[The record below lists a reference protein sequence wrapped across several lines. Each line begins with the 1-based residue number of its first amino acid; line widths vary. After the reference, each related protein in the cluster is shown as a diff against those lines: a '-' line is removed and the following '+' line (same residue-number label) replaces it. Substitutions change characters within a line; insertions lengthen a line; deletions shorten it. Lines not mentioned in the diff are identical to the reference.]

1 MLLFDHEQD
10 ISSTNITKNYRS
22 LFHQQKL
29 KDLWVIFETIDER
42 RCPLTKK
49 KNYVSPRE
57 GRSQAT
63 REKLLEAAI
72 ELVNQYGMK
81 YLTVRNICEEAGLST
96 GSFYNLFDSKD
107 DLVFYYLQN
116 VFTKYKQKA
125 EEDAA
130 GYSSLE
136 KVALIYRFYIQC
148 VLETGLEFITGL
160 YAANTNPTFNFL
172 ERDPENEMVLNR
184 VKEYLIEGKAAGEVR
199 SDIDIN
205 TALLR
210 IGVIITGMIYYWCVF
225 AGRIDL
231 ATQTDQMLQGYL
243 KTLSTDENVQFT
255 LEPLPLKEGALI

>member
-1 MLLFDHEQD
+1 M
-10 ISSTNITKNYRS
+10 S
-22 LFHQQKL
+22 
-29 KDLWVIFETIDER
+29 V
-42 RCPLTKK
+42 
-49 KNYVSPRE
+49 RE
-57 GRSQAT
+57 SRAQAT

-116 VFTKYKQKA
+116 VFTSYKQKA
-125 EEDAA
+125 EEDAST
-130 GYSSLE
+130 YSSLE

-172 ERDPENEMVLNR
+172 ERDPENEMVLDR
-184 VKEYLIEGKAAGEVR
+184 VKDYLIEGKAAGEVR
-199 SDIDIN
+199 SDVDIN

-210 IGVIITGMIYYWCVF
+210 IGVIITGNIYYWCVF
-225 AGRIDL
+225 EGRIDL
-231 ATQTDQMLQGYL
+231 ASHTDAMLQDYL
-243 KTLSTDENVQFT
+243 RSLATDKDVQFT
-255 LEPLPLKEGALI
+255 LEPLPAQEGSLI

>member
-1 MLLFDHEQD
+1 MG
-10 ISSTNITKNYRS
+10 TKR
-22 LFHQQKL
+22 K
-29 KDLWVIFETIDER
+29 
-42 RCPLTKK
+42 
-49 KNYVSPRE
+49 YVSVRE
-57 GRSQAT
+57 SRAQAT

-116 VFTKYKQKA
+116 VFTSYKQKA
-125 EEDAA
+125 EEDAST
-130 GYSSLE
+130 YSSLE

-172 ERDPENEMVLNR
+172 ERDPENEMVLDR
-184 VKEYLIEGKAAGEVR
+184 VKDYLIEGKAAGEVR
-199 SDIDIN
+199 SDVDIN

-210 IGVIITGMIYYWCVF
+210 IGVIITGNIYYWCVF
-225 AGRIDL
+225 EGRIDL
-231 ATQTDQMLQGYL
+231 ASHTDAMLQDYL
-243 KTLSTDENVQFT
+243 KSLATDKDVQFT
-255 LEPLPLKEGALI
+255 LEPLPAQEGSLI

>member
-1 MLLFDHEQD
+1 M
-10 ISSTNITKNYRS
+10 S
-22 LFHQQKL
+22 
-29 KDLWVIFETIDER
+29 V
-42 RCPLTKK
+42 
-49 KNYVSPRE
+49 RE
-57 GRSQAT
+57 SRAQAT

-116 VFTKYKQKA
+116 VFTSYKQKA
-125 EEDAA
+125 EEDASTS
-130 GYSSLE
+130 SSLE

-172 ERDPENEMVLNR
+172 ERDPESEMVLDR
-184 VKEYLIEGKAAGEVR
+184 VKDYLIEGKAAGEVR
-199 SDIDIN
+199 SDVDIN

-210 IGVIITGMIYYWCVF
+210 IGVIITGNIYYWCVF
-225 AGRIDL
+225 EGRIDL
-231 ATQTDQMLQGYL
+231 ANHTDAMLQDYL
-243 KTLSTDENVQFT
+243 KSLAANEDVQFA
-255 LEPLPLKEGALI
+255 LEPLPIQEGSLI

>member
-1 MLLFDHEQD
+1 MG
-10 ISSTNITKNYRS
+10 TKR
-22 LFHQQKL
+22 K
-29 KDLWVIFETIDER
+29 
-42 RCPLTKK
+42 
-49 KNYVSPRE
+49 YVSVRE
-57 GRSQAT
+57 SRAQAT

-116 VFTKYKQKA
+116 VFTSYKQKA
-125 EEDAA
+125 EEDASTS
-130 GYSSLE
+130 SSLE

-172 ERDPENEMVLNR
+172 ERDPESEMVLDR
-184 VKEYLIEGKAAGEVR
+184 VKDYLIEGKAAGEVR
-199 SDIDIN
+199 SDVDIN

-210 IGVIITGMIYYWCVF
+210 IGVIITGNIYYWCVF
-225 AGRIDL
+225 EGRIDL
-231 ATQTDQMLQGYL
+231 ANHTDAMLQDYL
-243 KTLSTDENVQFT
+243 KSLAANEDVQFA
-255 LEPLPLKEGALI
+255 LEPLPPQEGSLI

>member
-1 MLLFDHEQD
+1 MG
-10 ISSTNITKNYRS
+10 TKR
-22 LFHQQKL
+22 K
-29 KDLWVIFETIDER
+29 
-42 RCPLTKK
+42 
-49 KNYVSPRE
+49 YVSVRE
-57 GRSQAT
+57 SRAQAT

-116 VFTKYKQKA
+116 VFTSYKQKA
-125 EEDAA
+125 EEDASTS
-130 GYSSLE
+130 SSLE

-172 ERDPENEMVLNR
+172 ERDPESEMVLDR
-184 VKEYLIEGKAAGEVR
+184 VKDYLIEGKAAGEVR
-199 SDIDIN
+199 SDVDIN

-210 IGVIITGMIYYWCVF
+210 IGVIITGNIYYWCVF
-225 AGRIDL
+225 EGRIDL
-231 ATQTDQMLQGYL
+231 ANHTDAMLQDYL
-243 KTLSTDENVQFT
+243 KSLATNEDVQFA
-255 LEPLPLKEGALI
+255 LEPLPIQEGSLI

>member
-1 MLLFDHEQD
+1 M
-10 ISSTNITKNYRS
+10 S
-22 LFHQQKL
+22 
-29 KDLWVIFETIDER
+29 V
-42 RCPLTKK
+42 
-49 KNYVSPRE
+49 RE
-57 GRSQAT
+57 SRAQAT

-116 VFTKYKQKA
+116 VFTSYKQKA
-125 EEDAA
+125 EEDASTS
-130 GYSSLE
+130 SSLE

-172 ERDPENEMVLNR
+172 ERDPESEMVLDR
-184 VKEYLIEGKAAGEVR
+184 VKDYLIEGKAAGEVR
-199 SDIDIN
+199 SDVDIN

-210 IGVIITGMIYYWCVF
+210 IGVIITGNIYYWCVF
-225 AGRIDL
+225 EGRIDL
-231 ATQTDQMLQGYL
+231 ANHTDAMLQDYL
-243 KTLSTDENVQFT
+243 KSLAANEDVQFA
-255 LEPLPLKEGALI
+255 LEPLPPQEGSLI

>member
-1 MLLFDHEQD
+1 MA
-10 ISSTNITKNYRS
+10 
-22 LFHQQKL
+22 
-29 KDLWVIFETIDER
+29 
-42 RCPLTKK
+42 TKK
-49 KNYVSPRE
+49 KYVSVRE
-57 GRSQAT
+57 SRAQAT

-116 VFTKYKQKA
+116 VFTTYKQKA
-125 EEDAA
+125 EEDAEA
-130 GYSSLE
+130 HSSLE

-172 ERDPENEMVLNR
+172 ERDPESEMVLDR
-184 VKEYLIEGKAAGEVR
+184 VKDYLIEGKASGEVR
-199 SDIDIN
+199 SDVDIN

-210 IGVIITGMIYYWCVF
+210 IGVIITGNIYYWCVF
-225 AGRIDL
+225 EGRIDL
-231 ATQTDQMLQGYL
+231 ATHTDAMLQDYL
-243 KTLSTDENVQFT
+243 KSLATDKDVEFT
-255 LEPLPLKEGALI
+255 LDPLPEQEGSLI

>member
-1 MLLFDHEQD
+1 MA
-10 ISSTNITKNYRS
+10 
-22 LFHQQKL
+22 
-29 KDLWVIFETIDER
+29 
-42 RCPLTKK
+42 TKK
-49 KNYVSPRE
+49 KYVSVRE
-57 GRSQAT
+57 SRAQAT

-116 VFTKYKQKA
+116 VFTTYKQKA
-125 EEDAA
+125 EEDASD
-130 GYSSLE
+130 YSSLE

-172 ERDPENEMVLNR
+172 ERDPESEMVLDR
-184 VKEYLIEGKAAGEVR
+184 VKDYLIEGKSSGEIR
-199 SDIDIN
+199 SDVDIN

-210 IGVIITGMIYYWCVF
+210 IGVIITGNIYYWCVF
-225 AGRIDL
+225 EGRIDL
-231 ATQTDQMLQGYL
+231 ASHTDAMLQDYL
-243 KTLSTDENVQFT
+243 RSLATDKDVQFT
-255 LEPLPLKEGALI
+255 LEALPVQEGSLI

>member
-1 MLLFDHEQD
+1 MA
-10 ISSTNITKNYRS
+10 
-22 LFHQQKL
+22 
-29 KDLWVIFETIDER
+29 
-42 RCPLTKK
+42 TKK
-49 KNYVSPRE
+49 KYVSVRE
-57 GRSQAT
+57 SRAQAT
-63 REKLLEAAI
+63 REKLLESAI

-116 VFTKYKQKA
+116 VFTTYKQQA

-130 GYSSLE
+130 SYSSLE

-172 ERDPENEMVLNR
+172 ERDPENEMVLDR
-184 VKEYLIEGKAAGEVR
+184 VKDYLIEGKASGEVR
-199 SDIDIN
+199 SDVDIN

-210 IGVIITGMIYYWCVF
+210 IGVIITGNIYYWCVF
-225 AGRIDL
+225 EGRIDL
-231 ATQTDQMLQGYL
+231 ANHTDSMLQAYL
-243 KTLSTDENVQFT
+243 KTLATDKDMSFT
-255 LEPLPLKEGALI
+255 LDPIPPQEGALI

>member
-1 MLLFDHEQD
+1 MA
-10 ISSTNITKNYRS
+10 
-22 LFHQQKL
+22 
-29 KDLWVIFETIDER
+29 
-42 RCPLTKK
+42 TKK
-49 KNYVSPRE
+49 KYVSVRE
-57 GRSQAT
+57 SRAQAT

-116 VFTKYKQKA
+116 VFTTYKQKA
-125 EEDAA
+125 EEDASN
-130 GYSSLE
+130 YSSLE

-172 ERDPENEMVLNR
+172 ERDPESEMVLDR
-184 VKEYLIEGKAAGEVR
+184 VKDYLIEGKSSGEIR
-199 SDIDIN
+199 SDVDIN

-210 IGVIITGMIYYWCVF
+210 IGVIITGNIYYWCVF
-225 AGRIDL
+225 EGRIDL
-231 ATQTDQMLQGYL
+231 ASHTDAMLQDYL
-243 KTLSTDENVQFT
+243 RSLATDKDVQFT
-255 LEPLPLKEGALI
+255 LEALPVQEGSLI

>member
-1 MLLFDHEQD
+1 M
-10 ISSTNITKNYRS
+10 S
-22 LFHQQKL
+22 
-29 KDLWVIFETIDER
+29 V
-42 RCPLTKK
+42 
-49 KNYVSPRE
+49 RE
-57 GRSQAT
+57 SRAQAT

-116 VFTKYKQKA
+116 VFTSYKQKA
-125 EEDAA
+125 EEDASTS
-130 GYSSLE
+130 SSLE

-172 ERDPENEMVLNR
+172 ERDPESEMVLDR
-184 VKEYLIEGKAAGEVR
+184 VKDYLIEGKAAGEVR
-199 SDIDIN
+199 SDVDIN

-210 IGVIITGMIYYWCVF
+210 IGVIITGNIYYWCVF
-225 AGRIDL
+225 EGRIDL
-231 ATQTDQMLQGYL
+231 ANHTDAMLQDYL
-243 KTLSTDENVQFT
+243 KSLATNEDVQFA
-255 LEPLPLKEGALI
+255 LEPLPIQEGSLI

>member
-1 MLLFDHEQD
+1 MA
-10 ISSTNITKNYRS
+10 
-22 LFHQQKL
+22 
-29 KDLWVIFETIDER
+29 
-42 RCPLTKK
+42 TKK
-49 KNYVSPRE
+49 KYVSVRE
-57 GRSQAT
+57 SRAQAT

-116 VFTKYKQKA
+116 VFTTYKQKA
-125 EEDAA
+125 EEDAEA
-130 GYSSLE
+130 HSSLE

-172 ERDPENEMVLNR
+172 ERDPESEMVLDR
-184 VKEYLIEGKAAGEVR
+184 VKDYLIEGKASGEVR
-199 SDIDIN
+199 SDVDIN

-210 IGVIITGMIYYWCVF
+210 IGVIITGNIYYWCVF
-225 AGRIDL
+225 EGRVDL
-231 ATQTDQMLQGYL
+231 ATHTDAMLQDYL
-243 KTLSTDENVQFT
+243 KSLATDKDVEFA
-255 LEPLPLKEGALI
+255 LDPLPEQEGSLI

>member
-1 MLLFDHEQD
+1 MA
-10 ISSTNITKNYRS
+10 
-22 LFHQQKL
+22 
-29 KDLWVIFETIDER
+29 
-42 RCPLTKK
+42 TKK
-49 KNYVSPRE
+49 KYVSVRE
-57 GRSQAT
+57 SRAQAT

-116 VFTKYKQKA
+116 VFTTYKQKA

-130 GYSSLE
+130 AHSSLE
-136 KVALIYRFYIQC
+136 KIALIYRFYIEC

-172 ERDPENEMVLNR
+172 ERDPENEMVLDR

-199 SDIDIN
+199 QDVDIN
-205 TALLR
+205 KALLR
-210 IGVIITGMIYYWCVF
+210 IGVIITGNIYYWCVF
-225 AGRIDL
+225 EGRIDL
-231 ATQTDQMLQGYL
+231 ASLTDTMLQDYL
-243 KTLSTDENVQFT
+243 KSLATDPNAEFT
-255 LEPLPLKEGALI
+255 LEPISEQEGSLI

>member
-1 MLLFDHEQD
+1 LA
-10 ISSTNITKNYRS
+10 
-22 LFHQQKL
+22 
-29 KDLWVIFETIDER
+29 
-42 RCPLTKK
+42 TKK
-49 KNYVSPRE
+49 KYVSVRE
-57 GRSQAT
+57 SRAQAT

-116 VFTKYKQKA
+116 VFTTYKQKA
-125 EEDAA
+125 EEDASD
-130 GYSSLE
+130 YSSLE

-172 ERDPENEMVLNR
+172 ERDPESEMVLDR
-184 VKEYLIEGKAAGEVR
+184 VKDYLIEGKSSGEIR
-199 SDIDIN
+199 SDVDIN

-210 IGVIITGMIYYWCVF
+210 IGVIITGNIYYWCVF
-225 AGRIDL
+225 EGRIDL
-231 ATQTDQMLQGYL
+231 ASHTDAMLQDYL
-243 KTLSTDENVQFT
+243 RSLATDKDVQFT
-255 LEPLPLKEGALI
+255 LEALPVQEGSLI

>member
-1 MLLFDHEQD
+1 MG
-10 ISSTNITKNYRS
+10 TKR
-22 LFHQQKL
+22 K
-29 KDLWVIFETIDER
+29 
-42 RCPLTKK
+42 
-49 KNYVSPRE
+49 YVSVRE
-57 GRSQAT
+57 SRAQAT

-116 VFTKYKQKA
+116 VFTSYKQKA
-125 EEDAA
+125 EEDASTS
-130 GYSSLE
+130 SSLE

-172 ERDPENEMVLNR
+172 ERDPESEMVLDR
-184 VKEYLIEGKAAGEVR
+184 VKDYLIEGKAAGEVR
-199 SDIDIN
+199 SNVDIN

-210 IGVIITGMIYYWCVF
+210 IGVIITGNIYYWCVF
-225 AGRIDL
+225 EGRIDL
-231 ATQTDQMLQGYL
+231 ANHTDAMLQDYL
-243 KTLSTDENVQFT
+243 KSLAANEDVQFA
-255 LEPLPLKEGALI
+255 LEPLPPQEGSLI

>member
-1 MLLFDHEQD
+1 MG
-10 ISSTNITKNYRS
+10 TKR
-22 LFHQQKL
+22 K
-29 KDLWVIFETIDER
+29 
-42 RCPLTKK
+42 
-49 KNYVSPRE
+49 YVSVRE
-57 GRSQAT
+57 SRAQAT

-116 VFTKYKQKA
+116 VFTSYKQKA
-125 EEDAA
+125 EEDAST
-130 GYSSLE
+130 YSSLE

-172 ERDPENEMVLNR
+172 ERDPENEMVLDR
-184 VKEYLIEGKAAGEVR
+184 VKDYLIEGKAAGEVR
-199 SDIDIN
+199 SDVDIN

-210 IGVIITGMIYYWCVF
+210 IGVIITGNIYYWCVF
-225 AGRIDL
+225 EGRIDL
-231 ATQTDQMLQGYL
+231 ASHTDAMLQDYL
-243 KTLSTDENVQFT
+243 KSLATDKDVQFA
-255 LEPLPLKEGALI
+255 LEPLPAQEGSLI

>member
-1 MLLFDHEQD
+1 MA
-10 ISSTNITKNYRS
+10 
-22 LFHQQKL
+22 
-29 KDLWVIFETIDER
+29 
-42 RCPLTKK
+42 TKK
-49 KNYVSPRE
+49 KYVSPRE
-57 GRSQAT
+57 GRAQAT

-81 YLTVRNICEEAGLST
+81 YLTVRNVCEEAGLST

-116 VFTKYKQKA
+116 VFTEYKQQV
-125 EEDAA
+125 EETASD
-130 GYSSLE
+130 YSSLE

-172 ERDPENEMVLNR
+172 ERDPESEMVLDR

-199 SDIDIN
+199 NDVDIN

-225 AGRIDL
+225 GGRIDL
-231 ATQTDQMLQGYL
+231 ATQTDEMLQNYL
-243 KTLSTDENVQFT
+243 KTLATDPAVEFT
-255 LEPLPLKEGALI
+255 LEPIPAQEGSLI

>member
-1 MLLFDHEQD
+1 M
-10 ISSTNITKNYRS
+10 S
-22 LFHQQKL
+22 
-29 KDLWVIFETIDER
+29 V
-42 RCPLTKK
+42 
-49 KNYVSPRE
+49 RE
-57 GRSQAT
+57 SRAQAT

-116 VFTKYKQKA
+116 VFTSYKQKA
-125 EEDAA
+125 EEDASTS
-130 GYSSLE
+130 SSLE

-172 ERDPENEMVLNR
+172 ERDPESEMVLDR
-184 VKEYLIEGKAAGEVR
+184 VKDYLIEGKAAGEVR
-199 SDIDIN
+199 SDVDIN

-210 IGVIITGMIYYWCVF
+210 IGVIITGNIYYWCVF
-225 AGRIDL
+225 EGRIDL
-231 ATQTDQMLQGYL
+231 ANHTDAMLQDYL
-243 KTLSTDENVQFT
+243 KSLAANEDVQFA
-255 LEPLPLKEGALI
+255 LEPLLPQEGSLI

>member
-1 MLLFDHEQD
+1 MG
-10 ISSTNITKNYRS
+10 TKR
-22 LFHQQKL
+22 K
-29 KDLWVIFETIDER
+29 
-42 RCPLTKK
+42 
-49 KNYVSPRE
+49 YVSVRE
-57 GRSQAT
+57 SRAQAT

-116 VFTKYKQKA
+116 VFTSYKQKA
-125 EEDAA
+125 EEDASTS
-130 GYSSLE
+130 SSLE

-172 ERDPENEMVLNR
+172 ERDPESEMVLDR
-184 VKEYLIEGKAAGEVR
+184 VKDYLIEGKAAGEVR
-199 SDIDIN
+199 SDVDIN

-210 IGVIITGMIYYWCVF
+210 IGVIITGNIYYWCVF
-225 AGRIDL
+225 EGRIDL
-231 ATQTDQMLQGYL
+231 ANHTDAMLQDYL
-243 KTLSTDENVQFT
+243 KSLAANEDVQFA
-255 LEPLPLKEGALI
+255 LEPLPIQEGSLI

>member
-1 MLLFDHEQD
+1 MA
-10 ISSTNITKNYRS
+10 
-22 LFHQQKL
+22 
-29 KDLWVIFETIDER
+29 
-42 RCPLTKK
+42 TKK
-49 KNYVSPRE
+49 KYVSVRE
-57 GRSQAT
+57 SRAQAT

-116 VFTKYKQKA
+116 VFTTYKQKA

-130 GYSSLE
+130 AHSSLE
-136 KVALIYRFYIQC
+136 KIALIYRFYIEC

-172 ERDPENEMVLNR
+172 ERDPENEMVLDR

-199 SDIDIN
+199 QDVDIN
-205 TALLR
+205 KALLR
-210 IGVIITGMIYYWCVF
+210 IGVIITGNIYYWCVF
-225 AGRIDL
+225 EGRIDL
-231 ATQTDQMLQGYL
+231 ASLTDTMLQDYL
-243 KTLSTDENVQFT
+243 KSLATDRDVEFT
-255 LEPLPLKEGALI
+255 LDPIPEQEGSLI